1 MIATYFQS
9 TKNPFV
15 FCTTLPTHKHSAK
28 QQNRFSHPLSSEQ
41 RLGFIAQTFTILF
54 AMYKPV
60 DWQRLPLY
68 PGDILGFSFPSK
80 GFSAAYW
87 KGGGTWQISFTLC
100 PQQSWLYCS
109 YEVGFCK
116 PLSERKD
123 ANEKTS
129 WLHVTLNQTNKT
141 HVGVWC
147 VFFCY
152 CLSSVNYL
160 VCSTF
165 P

>member
-28 QQNRFSHPLSSEQ
+28 QQNRFSHPLSREQ

-87 KGGGTWQISFTLC
+87 RGGYMTDKFHFVPTTIMALLFLWGWFLQAFVRKKGCKWENKLIACYTK
-100 PQQSWLYCS
+100 PNQQDTCQ
-109 YEVGFCK
+109 C
-116 PLSERKD
+116 
-123 ANEKTS
+123 
-129 WLHVTLNQTNKT
+129 
-141 HVGVWC
+141 
-147 VFFCY
+147 
-152 CLSSVNYL
+152 L
-160 VCSTF
+160 VCFFLLLSKQC
-165 P
+165 